1 MFIFNV
7 IIMEFIHLQ
16 LQWNTSRNSKIN
28 FLMYADLL
36 SVNVT
41 FSLCIATK
49 SYCQIFCVTYSL
61 VWRSI
66 LNSLFLLL
74 TLFTSIIYLTFSR
87 FFSYTTFFN
96 NFCNAFP
103 SLLPF
108 FCFYSFLRV
117 ELNKWFQP

>member
-66 LNSLFLLL
+66 LNSLFCCLHCLHRL
-74 TLFTSIIYLTFSR
+74 YILRFPGFFRIQHFSIIFAMLFHLCYL
-87 FFSYTTFFN
+87 FFASIL
-96 NFCNAFP
+96 FC
-103 SLLPF
+103 
-108 FCFYSFLRV
+108 V
-117 ELNKWFQP
+117 LN